1 MIRENI
7 TFKINNEKIPIVHE
21 VKNLGI
27 HIDCDLNFQKHI
39 TNKTKLAYS
48 RLKGLYPY
56 KNCLPS
62 TVKYQL
68 CESLIL
74 SLFDYGDVVYNSS
87 LSHMSC
93 HLIQKIQNSCMRF
106 SFNIPYRNHITPY
119 LNIHSILNMK
129 YRRLA
134 HMYSFIYRIMKSDEP
149 KYLRNKFVNFN
160 HSHNT
165 RFVYN
170 FRVPLHRTTADQK

>member
-1 MIRENI
+1 MGDNIHNAKLYQYADDSQLQFSFSPHLNLLAQQEINENLDRLYNFAKDHTLKINTSKSFALIFGSKVGRTKLIRENI

-27 HIDCDLNFQKHI
+27 HIDCDLNFQTHI

-68 CESLIL
+68 CESLIM
-74 SLFDYGDVVYNSS
+74 SLFDYGVWCTIV
-87 LSHMSC
+87 
-93 HLIQKIQNSCMRF
+93 R
-106 SFNIPYRNHITPY
+106 
-119 LNIHSILNMK
+119 
-129 YRRLA
+129 
-134 HMYSFIYRIMKSDEP
+134 
-149 KYLRNKFVNFN
+149 
-160 HSHNT
+160 
-165 RFVYN
+165 
-170 FRVPLHRTTADQK
+170 